1 MQLKKVF
8 GVVIFQYYVNPYTLV
23 ATSALVC
30 TYVSGGTH
38 IFPSDLRKFLELSFS
53 VLPIGSHVFTCI
65 QILCVWW
72 ATHPSLHADIVWNL
86 ASDFEKYVV
95 TFYWAVTTITSVG

>member
-1 MQLKKVF
+1 M
-8 GVVIFQYYVNPYTLV
+8 

-53 VLPIGSHVFTCI
+53 VLPIGSYVFTCI
-65 QILCVWW
+65 RMNTMCLVGH
-72 ATHPSLHADIVWNL
+72 TSFLRADIVWNH
-86 ASDFEKYVV
+86 ASDIEKYVV
-95 TFYWAVTTITSVG
+95 AFYWAVTTITSVG